1 MDGLLFKAGSK
12 RTRLE
17 VPQSLVA
24 KCLCMCHN
32 DMGGGHLGFKKTWPK
47 LRDRFYWRTMYRDT
61 YRWIKSCTNCAK
73 RKSPEVLKIGLNP
86 INVAEHPFHM
96 MGMDILGPLKETVN
110 GNKYIIVFTD
120 YLTRWPEAFP
130 LKNREAKT
138 IAKVFINEIVA
149 RHSAP
154 KILLSDQ
161 AKEFMSNLI
170 KEISDY
176 LTVNKINTTAYHA
189 QCNGLT
195 ERFNATLCQILTNYV
210 NENQTN
216 WDGFIA
222 VSLFAYR
229 SSVQEMT

>member
-1 MDGLLFKAGSK
+1 
-12 RTRLE
+12 
-17 VPQSLVA
+17 
-24 KCLCMCHN
+24 
-32 DMGGGHLGFKKTWPK
+32 
-47 LRDRFYWRTMYRDT
+47 MYRDT
-61 YRWIKSCTNCAK
+61 YRWIKSCTICAK
-73 RKSPEVLKIGLNP
+73 RKTPEVQKIGLNP

-110 GNKYIIVFTD
+110 GYKYIIVFTD

-161 AKEFMSNLI
+161 AKEFMSNLV
-170 KEISDY
+170 KEVSDY

-195 ERFNATLCQILTNYV
+195 ERFNATLCQILSTYV
-210 NENQTN
+210 NDNQTN
-216 WDGFIA
+216 WDEFISIA
-222 VSLFAYR
+222 LFAYR
-229 SSVQEMT
+229 SSINETTLKTPFELLYNREPRLPSDFEKVRITQPFAEELNGWTLKREFKK